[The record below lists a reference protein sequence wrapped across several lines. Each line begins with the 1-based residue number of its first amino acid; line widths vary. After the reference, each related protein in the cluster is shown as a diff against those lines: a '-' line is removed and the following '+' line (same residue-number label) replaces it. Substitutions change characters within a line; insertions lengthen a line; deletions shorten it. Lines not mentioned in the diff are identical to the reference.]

1 MIYVPD
7 AEAELA
13 LDRTIAFC
21 RRLWSDGDEEPDA
34 LRTIVATK
42 SLSWD
47 TYHIVELAAFEA
59 VLRIK
64 RGEPFDAQTF
74 ADRFGDCAAEIYER
88 CRVSQLFH
96 LQFHGRPLLDSV
108 YRVPSTIS
116 EVQAAI
122 RPSLSHLSRQLGHKL
137 WQATSFR
144 AALIFLAVA
153 IAIVGIV
160 AARRAPLAEREF
172 TAGMTALE
180 AKEWG
185 SAVGHLELAVR
196 SDKKNAAA
204 HYQLARAYL
213 QTGNASAA
221 MQEITAA
228 IRLVDLPEYQV
239 VRGHASFAIGDMH
252 GARSA
257 YELAEKA
264 GEVDAETLS
273 NLGQACIRLSDRD
286 AADIALSRA
295 IREFPDAY
303 KPRVLRAAI
312 ELQRHEHSG
321 ECNLPRA
328 TADIERAMLLAPDS
342 AMVQLVGSRIEA
354 IAAR

>member
-34 LRTIVATK
+34 LRTIVATQ

-144 AALIFLAVA
+144 ATLILVAVA

-160 AARRAPLAEREF
+160 AARRAPLSEREF
-172 TAGMTALE
+172 TAGMTAVEQQDWDAAIEHL
-180 AKEWG
+180 
-185 SAVGHLELAVR
+185 SVAVAN
-196 SDKKNAAA
+196 DPDNAEA

-213 QTGNASAA
+213 EVDNAGAA
-221 MQEITAA
+221 MQEITVA
-228 IRLVDLPEYQV
+228 IRLNDRPEYFAVAGDALLTTNSVGAARQSYEMAIDGGIEDV
-239 VRGHASFAIGDMH
+239 ATLTGLGHACLK
-252 GARSA
+252 
-257 YELAEKA
+257 LA
-264 GEVDAETLS
+264 DF
-273 NLGQACIRLSDRD
+273 D
-286 AADIALSRA
+286 AAESALTRA
-295 IREFPDAY
+295 IKLDPSAFKASS
-303 KPRVLRAAI
+303 LRASL
-312 ELQRHEHSG
+312 EFNRQ
-321 ECNLPRA
+321 N
-328 TADIERAMLLAPDS
+328 
-342 AMVQLVGSRIEA
+342 
-354 IAAR
+354 